1 MIMPEK
7 LALWT
12 NWLVPLKEICGSL
25 ASPNFAALVS
35 SCTLLTLTASTED
48 VFIVYVK
55 TAPCY
60 ILYFTMKQGERV
72 YSSIIPD

>member
-1 MIMPEK
+1 MPEK

-12 NWLVPLKEICGSL
+12 NWLVPLKETCGRL
-25 ASPNFAALVS
+25 ASCDLAALVS
-35 SCTLLTLTASTED
+35 PCALLTLTASIED

-55 TAPCY
+55 TAACY
-60 ILYFTMKQGERV
+60 ILYFTMKHGEKV